1 MTKGRKLYY
10 KVADTRGAQA
20 PQGDFPRDSS
30 STGLQNKVA
39 TNMGEG
45 VRHGKQPGC
54 AAPQS
59 PLHFP
64 EAVHEHVQG

>member
-10 KVADTRGAQA
+10 KVADARRAQA
-20 PQGDFPRDSS
+20 LQGVFPDSS

-39 TNMGEG
+39 TNMGKD
-45 VRHGKQPGC
+45 VRCGKQPGC
-54 AAPQS
+54 AAQQS

-64 EAVHEHVQG
+64 QAVHEHVQG